1 LKSYFKKPMP
11 LLSLV
16 ALLAMLVLAACG
28 STTAANTSSSST
40 TTTIN
45 LYADGDVNVQHLWT
59 NTLIPAFEKAYP
71 NIKVHLTY
79 AGSGTSS
86 TATFARLSAAVTAKR
101 DSGMDILD
109 SGIVTQAITANL
121 MTPITTAQVP
131 NLSRVDPALL
141 QQVNNMAVPYRGS
154 SVVLAYNSTK
164 VTQPPTTLAG
174 LLSWIK
180 AHPGEFTYNTP
191 DSGGS
196 GQGFV
201 QRVLNSHVSTSDEN
215 TFITGY
221 DPKLESQ
228 WNAGLQDL
236 KSLQPAIYQH
246 GFYPSG
252 NDAVLQLLANG
263 SIQMA
268 PVWSDQAL
276 SALSL
281 HQLPANIKLLQI
293 TPAFDGGPAYMG
305 IPRYS
310 AHPQQAETLL
320 NWLLTA
326 PIQGQ
331 IINIMHGYP
340 GVQWSYID
348 ASVRNQYASIA
359 KSYSTGFSNKFSADM
374 NQKWHTQVAGS

>member
-1 LKSYFKKPMP
+1 MKPYFKKPMP
-11 LLSLV
+11 FMT
-16 ALLAMLVLAACG
+16 LLAILAMTVLAACG
-28 STTAANTSSSST
+28 STTAANTNSSTT

-45 LYADGDVNVQHLWT
+45 LYTDGDVNVQHLWT
-59 NTLIPAFEKAYP
+59 NTLIPGFEKAYP
-71 NIKVHLTY
+71 NIKIHLTY

-101 DSGMDILD
+101 DSGMDVLD

-141 QQVNNMAVPYRGS
+141 QQVNNMAVPYRGP
-154 SVVLAYNSTK
+154 SVVLAYNSAK
-164 VTQPPTTLAG
+164 VTQPPTTLDG

-221 DPKLESQ
+221 DPSLESQ
-228 WNAGLQDL
+228 WNAGIQEL

-252 NDAVLQLLANG
+252 NTAVLQLLANG

-268 PVWSDQAL
+268 PVWS
-276 SALSL
+276 
-281 HQLPANIKLLQI
+281 
-293 TPAFDGGPAYMG
+293 
-305 IPRYS
+305 
-310 AHPQQAETLL
+310 
-320 NWLLTA
+320 
-326 PIQGQ
+326 
-331 IINIMHGYP
+331 
-340 GVQWSYID
+340 
-348 ASVRNQYASIA
+348 
-359 KSYSTGFSNKFSADM
+359 
-374 NQKWHTQVAGS
+374 